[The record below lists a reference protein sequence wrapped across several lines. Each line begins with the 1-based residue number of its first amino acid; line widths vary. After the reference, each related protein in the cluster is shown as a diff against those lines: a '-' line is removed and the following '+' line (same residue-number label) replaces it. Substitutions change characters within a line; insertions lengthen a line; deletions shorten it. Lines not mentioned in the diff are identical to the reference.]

1 MHVFSSSKVMYGH
14 IISLICRSVVE
25 LWRYMS
31 KFTGVKILL
40 GDLNAE
46 PQSTPI
52 RQVVINVLFVFMKLK
67 L

>member
-1 MHVFSSSKVMYGH
+1 MCSAQCMDTLYHCV
-14 IISLICRSVVE
+14 CRSVVE